1 MFIKQH
7 FENLLYFTVTC
18 IKLKHPCS
26 VETECWQA
34 INILSLDFRFP
45 MDNGSCSSDNTLTIK
60 DDTLV
65 NFTCTS
71 NNNYLIFIKEN
82 NVLKNID
89 VCICYCAE
97 INQNFL
103 SLRVFECAD
112 IKLLTFESQPQI
124 STRHLSIVCQ

>member
-1 MFIKQH
+1 MDTLFSANN
-7 FENLLYFTVTC
+7 ENTNNDSIVYLLGHIEAGLYSS
-18 IKLKHPCS
+18 IPPSQYSCS

-71 NNNYLIFIKEN
+71 NNNYLITP
-82 NVLKNID
+82 LYHS
-89 VCICYCAE
+89 VCNYI
-97 INQNFL
+97 
-103 SLRVFECAD
+103 SLTYDGQVSGGYLWLAFKR
-112 IKLLTFESQPQI
+112 KYM
-124 STRHLSIVCQ
+124 